1 MAVKHGPCFLT
12 LKKERKKK
20 KKKKSI
26 QAFRNQVHEEA
37 SSYLPLGAQDQRLD
51 AELDRLPC
59 GCTGTSSVNCR
70 DRETC
75 MVRA

>member
-12 LKKERKKK
+12 LKKERKKKK

-37 SSYLPLGAQDQRLD
+37 SSYLLLGAQDQRLG
-51 AELDRLPC
+51 AEQDQLPR
-59 GCTGTSSVNCR
+59 GSTGTSSSKR
-70 DRETC
+70 DGNLHG
-75 MVRA
+75 